1 MENLGYLA
9 AAYTII
15 FVVIFL
21 YVLFIWR
28 RQAALEAEVR
38 AMQAR
43 LRELGESGD
52 GSGQA
57 EDAAAASASATG
69 QARSAR

>member
-1 MENLGYLA
+1 MENLGYLF

-28 RQAALEAEVR
+28 RQTHLEAELR
-38 AMQAR
+38 AMESRLKDVRDELSAR
-43 LRELGESGD
+43 TS
-52 GSGQA
+52 Q
-57 EDAAAASASATG
+57 SAPQS
-69 QARSAR
+69 RSAQ